1 MDIDKI
7 LQKFGVFSGLSGDAL
22 TACLPYC
29 QDAMAELTAKNR
41 SAGPAAEP
49 MSGRNERQQ
58 SAPHRGG
65 GPGEP
70 PYAGRCQGA
79 V

>member
-29 QDAMAELTAKNR
+29 QDAMAELTAN
-41 SAGPAAEP
+41 SCYQYIHSFHPCQT
-49 MSGRNERQQ
+49 SFLF
-58 SAPHRGG
+58 
-65 GPGEP
+65 
-70 PYAGRCQGA
+70 PYIFW
-79 V
+79 

>member
-29 QDAMAELTAKNR
+29 QDAMAELTAKTGRPALRRSR
-41 SAGPAAEP
+41 SAPLRRRWP
-49 MSGRNERQQ
+49 TT
-58 SAPHRGG
+58 GG
-65 GPGEP
+65 VWPK
-70 PYAGRCQGA
+70 
-79 V
+79 

>member
-29 QDAMAELTAKNR
+29 QDAMADRFLAVS
-41 SAGPAAEP
+41 SAMA
-49 MSGRNERQQ
+49 SWQ
-58 SAPHRGG
+58 
-65 GPGEP
+65 
-70 PYAGRCQGA
+70 
-79 V
+79 